1 MGPDSGGSGGV
12 PADVAARLMRAFDM
26 SPSTVVALIS
36 EDLRNVWVSR
46 SVAWV
51 VGEDPDTAMQEQAL
65 TRVHPDDVGRLLHGL
80 AQARSAAPANAPSLR
95 AVEPLRFRVERSG
108 GGWTALEALVIN
120 LLDDPAV
127 SGLVA
132 IVRPVGGEVE
142 GVGRVV
148 DLLVADAPLRDVL
161 AACAGLVPDYVG
173 SAAVVAMR
181 KGRPVIAAP
190 AGSPAERL
198 GVDERWWRDTLADGR
213 ARTATDHEGFP
224 DDLATQA
231 RDAGFRSTWVLPLC
245 DVATGEVIGCLVV
258 WVRIAVEPNV
268 ANEAG
273 VRQAERLGL
282 DERWWRDTLAD
293 GRARTATDHEGFPDD
308 LATQAR
314 DAGFRSTWVL
324 PLCDVATGEV
334 IGCLVVWVRI
344 AVEPNV
350 ANEAGVRQA
359 ERLARLVI
367 GEQRRHD
374 ALRHEA
380 LTDPLTR
387 VANRSALRARF
398 DTATDPL
405 TVVIVDLD
413 GFKLVND
420 THGHEAGDAVLR
432 VVAQRIVRA
441 VRQDDL
447 VVRLGGDEFAIVF
460 AAGTEPEGMVRSMRR
475 VVDSIGQPI
484 KLGDLTVTVGA
495 SAGLATGRPPE
506 VLREAD
512 RALYEAKGV
521 TTVGMH
527 GSRHDVPR

>member
-1 MGPDSGGSGGV
+1 MTMGPDSGGSGGV
-12 PADVAARLMRAFDM
+12 PADVAARLMRALDM

-51 VGEDPDTAMQEQAL
+51 VGDDPDAAMQEEAL
-65 TRVHPDDVGRLLHGL
+65 TRVHPDDVDRLLHGL
-80 AQARSAAPANAPSLR
+80 AQAKSAVPASAPSLR
-95 AVEPLRFRVERSG
+95 AVEPLRFRVERPG
-108 GGWTALEALVIN
+108 GGWMALEALVIN

-127 SGLVA
+127 NGLVA

-148 DLLVADAPLRDVL
+148 DLLVADAPLREVL

-181 KGRPVIAAP
+181 KGRPVVAAP

-198 GVDERWWRDTLADGR
+198 SADERWWRGTLADAR
-213 ARTATDHEGFP
+213 ARTATDHAGFP
-224 DDLATQA
+224 DDLAVRA
-231 RDAGFRSTWVLPLC
+231 REAGFRSSWVLPLS
-245 DVATGEVIGCLVV
+245 DGATGEVIGCLVV
-258 WVRIAVEPNV
+258 WVRIAAEPN
-268 ANEAG
+268 
-273 VRQAERLGL
+273 
-282 DERWWRDTLAD
+282 
-293 GRARTATDHEGFPDD
+293 
-308 LATQAR
+308 
-314 DAGFRSTWVL
+314 
-324 PLCDVATGEV
+324 
-334 IGCLVVWVRI
+334 I
-344 AVEPNV
+344 

-367 GEQRRHD
+367 GEQRRLD

-387 VANRSALRARF
+387 VANRSALRARL
-398 DTATDPL
+398 DAATDPL
-405 TVVIVDLD
+405 TVVVVDLD

-420 THGHEAGDAVLR
+420 THGHETGDAVLR
-432 VVAQRIVRA
+432 VAAQRIVGA

-460 AAGTEPEGMVRSMRR
+460 APGTDPEGMARSMRR

-484 KLGDLTVTVGA
+484 RLGDLTVTVGA

-521 TTVGMH
+521 TTVGMQ
-527 GSRHDVPR
+527 GPRHDPRR

>member
-1 MGPDSGGSGGV
+1 MTMGPDSGGSGGV
-12 PADVAARLMRAFDM
+12 PADIAARLVRAFDM

-51 VGEDPDTAMQEQAL
+51 VGDDPDAVMQEQAL

-80 AQARSAAPANAPSLR
+80 AQAKSAMPGHAPSLR
-95 AVEPLRFRVERSG
+95 AVEPLRFRVERPG

-120 LLDDPAV
+120 LLNDPAV

-213 ARTATDHEGFP
+213 RRTATDHEGFP
-224 DDLATQA
+224 DDLATRA
-231 RDAGFRSTWVLPLC
+231 REAGFRSTWVLPLC
-245 DVATGEVIGCLVV
+245 DAATGEVIGCLVV
-258 WVRIAVEPNV
+258 WVRIAVEPN
-268 ANEAG
+268 
-273 VRQAERLGL
+273 
-282 DERWWRDTLAD
+282 
-293 GRARTATDHEGFPDD
+293 
-308 LATQAR
+308 
-314 DAGFRSTWVL
+314 
-324 PLCDVATGEV
+324 
-334 IGCLVVWVRI
+334 I
-344 AVEPNV
+344 

-432 VVAQRIVRA
+432 VVAQRIVGA

-460 AAGTEPEGMVRSMRR
+460 APGTEPEGMVRSMRR

-484 KLGDLTVTVGA
+484 KLGDLTVAVGA

-512 RALYEAKGV
+512 RALYEAKGG
-521 TTVGMH
+521 TTAGMRRA
-527 GSRHDVPR
+527 RHDVPR

>member
-12 PADVAARLMRAFDM
+12 PADVAARLVRAFDM

-51 VGEDPDTAMQEQAL
+51 VGDDPDAVMQEQSL

-80 AQARSAAPANAPSLR
+80 AQAKSAAPANAPSLR

-213 ARTATDHEGFP
+213 GRTATDHEGFP
-224 DDLATQA
+224 DDLATRA

-245 DVATGEVIGCLVV
+245 DGASGEVIGCLVV
-258 WVRIAVEPNV
+258 WVRIAVEPN
-268 ANEAG
+268 
-273 VRQAERLGL
+273 
-282 DERWWRDTLAD
+282 
-293 GRARTATDHEGFPDD
+293 
-308 LATQAR
+308 
-314 DAGFRSTWVL
+314 
-324 PLCDVATGEV
+324 
-334 IGCLVVWVRI
+334 I
-344 AVEPNV
+344 

-387 VANRSALRARF
+387 LANRSALSARF

-420 THGHEAGDAVLR
+420 THGHEAGDAVLQ

-460 AAGTEPEGMVRSMRR
+460 APGTEADGMVRSMRR

-521 TTVGMH
+521 TAGMQDA
-527 GSRHDVPR
+527 RHDAPR

>member
-12 PADVAARLMRAFDM
+12 PADIAARLVRAFDM

-36 EDLRNVWVSR
+36 DDLRNVWVSR

-51 VGEDPDTAMQEQAL
+51 VGDDPDAVMQEQAL

-80 AQARSAAPANAPSLR
+80 AQAKSATPANAPSLR
-95 AVEPLRFRVERSG
+95 AVEPLRFRVERPG

-132 IVRPVGGEVE
+132 IVRPVGGELE

-198 GVDERWWRDTLADGR
+198 GVDERWWHDTLADGR
-213 ARTATDHEGFP
+213 RRTATDHEGFP
-224 DDLATQA
+224 DDLATRA
-231 RDAGFRSTWVLPLC
+231 REAGFRSTWVLPLC
-245 DVATGEVIGCLVV
+245 DVAAGEVIGCLVV
-258 WVRIAVEPNV
+258 WVRIAVEPN
-268 ANEAG
+268 
-273 VRQAERLGL
+273 
-282 DERWWRDTLAD
+282 
-293 GRARTATDHEGFPDD
+293 
-308 LATQAR
+308 
-314 DAGFRSTWVL
+314 
-324 PLCDVATGEV
+324 
-334 IGCLVVWVRI
+334 I
-344 AVEPNV
+344 

-398 DTATDPL
+398 DTATDAL

-432 VVAQRIVRA
+432 VVAQRIVGS

-460 AAGTEPEGMVRSMRR
+460 APGTEPEGMARSMRR

-484 KLGDLTVTVGA
+484 RLGDLTVTVGA

-512 RALYEAKGV
+512 RALYEAKGGA
-521 TTVGMH
+521 TIGMR
-527 GSRHDVPR
+527 GARHDVPR

>member
-12 PADVAARLMRAFDM
+12 PADIAARLVRAFDM

-36 EDLRNVWVSR
+36 DDLRNVWVSR

-51 VGEDPDTAMQEQAL
+51 VGDDPDAVMQEQAL

-80 AQARSAAPANAPSLR
+80 AQAKSATPANAPSLR
-95 AVEPLRFRVERSG
+95 AVEPLRFRVERPG

-132 IVRPVGGEVE
+132 IVRPVGGELE

-148 DLLVADAPLRDVL
+148 DLLVADAPLWDVL

-198 GVDERWWRDTLADGR
+198 GVDERWWHDTLADGR
-213 ARTATDHEGFP
+213 RRTATDHEGFP
-224 DDLATQA
+224 DDLATRA
-231 RDAGFRSTWVLPLC
+231 REAGFRSTWVLPLC
-245 DVATGEVIGCLVV
+245 DVAAGEVIGCLVV
-258 WVRIAVEPNV
+258 WVRIAVEPN
-268 ANEAG
+268 
-273 VRQAERLGL
+273 
-282 DERWWRDTLAD
+282 
-293 GRARTATDHEGFPDD
+293 
-308 LATQAR
+308 
-314 DAGFRSTWVL
+314 
-324 PLCDVATGEV
+324 
-334 IGCLVVWVRI
+334 I
-344 AVEPNV
+344 

-398 DTATDPL
+398 DTATDAL

-432 VVAQRIVRA
+432 VVAQRIVGS

-460 AAGTEPEGMVRSMRR
+460 APGTEPEGMARSMRR

-484 KLGDLTVTVGA
+484 RLGDLTVTVGA

-512 RALYEAKGV
+512 RALYEAKGGA
-521 TTVGMH
+521 TIGMR
-527 GSRHDVPR
+527 GARHDVPR